1 MPSNW
6 TLIDGHVDYNG
17 DGRSDILWRG
27 PNGEV
32 ATWLIDGSSL
42 IGQLTYGQVSAVA
55 SIVEQ
60 PGAALVG
67 DGGNNVL
74 SGDVSANTLRG
85 LGGADTLTG
94 NAGGD
99 RFVFETPLNGSTNV
113 DTVRDFRSGEDK
125 LLLSEVIFGKLGPGA
140 LSATRFVASAGAQA
154 QDADDNILYNT
165 ATGQLSYDA
174 DGNGAGLAVAFATLF
189 GQPTLSA
196 SDIASILA

>member
-1 MPSNW
+1 MA
-6 TLIDGHVDYNG
+6 
-17 DGRSDILWRG
+17 R

-32 ATWLIDGSSL
+32 ANWLIDGNT
-42 IGQLTYGQVSAVA
+42 IVAQGTYDTVRLAW
-55 SIVEQ
+55 SIVEE
-60 PGAALVG
+60 PGVGLVG
-67 DGGNNVL
+67 DSGNNVL

-140 LSATRFVASAGAQA
+140 LSATRFVAGAGAQA

-174 DGNGAGLAVAFATLF
+174 DGNGAGPAVAFATLF

-196 SDIASILA
+196 SDIASILVV